1 MKRIKLSIL
10 MTTLLLTIPIFSQK
24 VTIQEATE
32 MALRNN
38 KSIKVQMLEVERS
51 KLDVDSAWKKAY
63 FSVNYTATAGRYFKD
78 IAGSDQSYSHN
89 ITLSQPIYVGG
100 AIKSGIKI
108 GKESLDL
115 AELTLDKTKKD
126 VVLNTVQAYINVYD
140 AENILNV
147 YRLSK
152 EALDQN
158 YKEQKAKYDLRM
170 VTKPEYLEAERSVK
184 AMEASIIS
192 QEATVE
198 VNKETLG
205 NIIGMP
211 GRDIE
216 IVPFGV
222 NERFT
227 SLVNLKDDLE
237 KLKTVNTEYQMM
249 LKSKEIYREN
259 INIEKADLKP
269 TVSGTATYGT
279 LSSQSKIKNLS
290 KGENYNGMIGINMTW
305 NLFDWGARKLEV
317 KKAEK
322 SYEISSLKA
331 EQTLDDLK
339 VNMKNVYYKIQAL
352 EKSLDA
358 LKTAVEAAEET
369 YKLEV
374 ERYDYR
380 LITLNDLLQAESNLR
395 QARTNYLSARMN
407 YYYLVSQY
415 GSLLD

>member
-170 VTKPEYLEAERSVK
+170 VTKPEYLEADRSVK

-380 LITLNDLLQAESNLR
+380 LITLNDLLQADSNLR

>member
-158 YKEQKAKYDLRM
+158 YKEQKSKYDLRM

-269 TVSGTATYGT
+269 KVSGTATYGT

>member
-380 LITLNDLLQAESNLR
+380 LITLNDLLQADSNLR